1 MEYVLGVDAGG
12 TKYLIRACD
21 LQGNLISE
29 YKCPANDHHRVSV
42 AEATAGIR
50 AAFDALFRQMDARPE
65 DCRFL
70 VVGSSGIDS
79 PKDQETVDSMYRA
92 LQLPCP
98 FIAVNDVEIALYA
111 ATGGIGALVIGGTG
125 SIAAGVNSRG
135 ETTRSGGWGLNCHS
149 DQGSGYDISMR
160 ALHYVTLYYDKI
172 IPISPMIR
180 MLIDAY
186 SLDLSKLASSIRQ
199 FRTDRMTLPGI
210 PALVDRAFDAGDPYA
225 EKIILHAANELAW
238 LGETIVTKLH
248 LDEEPSFKMA
258 VWGGVALK
266 SPHIYP
272 RIKQRWMDKY
282 SNVCVIYPELDAA
295 AGAIRMALE
304 MTLQTHDHTSRR
316 YHVEI

>member
-1 MEYVLGVDAGG
+1 
-12 TKYLIRACD
+12 
-21 LQGNLISE
+21 
-29 YKCPANDHHRVSV
+29 
-42 AEATAGIR
+42 
-50 AAFDALFRQMDARPE
+50 
-65 DCRFL
+65 
-70 VVGSSGIDS
+70 
-79 PKDQETVDSMYRA
+79 
-92 LQLPCP
+92 
-98 FIAVNDVEIALYA
+98 
-111 ATGGIGALVIGGTG
+111 
-125 SIAAGVNSRG
+125 
-135 ETTRSGGWGLNCHS
+135 
-149 DQGSGYDISMR
+149 MR
-160 ALHYVTLYYDKI
+160 ALLYVTLYYDKI